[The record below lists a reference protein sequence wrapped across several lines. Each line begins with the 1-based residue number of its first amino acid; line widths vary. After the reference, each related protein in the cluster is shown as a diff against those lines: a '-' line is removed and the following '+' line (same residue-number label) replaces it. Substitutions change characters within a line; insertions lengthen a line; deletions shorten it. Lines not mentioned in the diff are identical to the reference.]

1 MSSAVTVFLP
11 DLGQSPFKP
20 SVECSASVPLII
32 KKIGRNTN
40 ENIAS
45 RTDIHVENLFSTDTF
60 RLIVENSNTEYI
72 VFVKQQS
79 SVVFANYAIDRLIAV
94 AESTGAGIV
103 YADYSE
109 IKDGVSALHPLI
121 EYQAGSLRD
130 DFDFGYVYLF
140 SRKALLHA
148 LSSSQ
153 QAYMYAGLYDIRLK
167 ISEHVPII
175 HLNEAVYSVEE
186 LDTRKSGEK
195 QFDYVDPKNRSVQI
209 EMEHAVTEH
218 LKRIG
223 GYLEPRFSDVNFME
237 EKFPV
242 EASVIIPVKNRV
254 NTIGD
259 AIESVL
265 IQKCNFK
272 FTLIIIDNYSTDGT
286 TEKIDSYKDERIIH
300 LIPEKKNHG
309 IGGCWNYGVHNKH
322 AGKFVVQLDSDDL
335 YKDGTTLQKMVNQFY
350 NEKCA
355 MVIGSYQMTNF
366 ALEEIPPGIIDHREW
381 TPDNGR
387 NNALRINGLG
397 APRAFYTP
405 LLRKINMPNVSYGED
420 YATALAISR
429 HYRIARIYE
438 PVYLCRRWEGN
449 TDASLNI
456 VQQNA
461 NNFYKDKIRTI
472 ELLARKKQ
480 NQSQ

>member
-1 MSSAVTVFLP
+1 MSSSAIIFLP
-11 DLGQSPFKP
+11 DFGQTTGKP
-20 SVECSASVPLII
+20 SIEGSSSVTLIV
-32 KKIGRNTN
+32 KRIGTSNDEKSN
-40 ENIAS
+40 QS
-45 RTDIHVENLFSTDTF
+45 DISVKDLFSTDAF
-60 RLIVENSNTEYI
+60 RLMVENSTADFI
-72 VFVKQQS
+72 LFVKQQS
-79 SVVFANYAIDRLIAV
+79 TVIFAEYAVDRFIAV
-94 AESTGAGIV
+94 AETTGAGIV

-109 IKDGVSALHPLI
+109 IKEGISSLHPLI
-121 EYQAGSLRD
+121 EYQVGSLRD
-130 DFDFGYVYLF
+130 DFDFGYVYVF
-140 SRKALLHA
+140 SRKALIHA

-167 ISEHVPII
+167 ISEHFPII
-175 HLNEAVYSVEE
+175 HINETLYSVEE
-186 LDTRKSGEK
+186 SDSRKSGEK
-195 QFDYVDPKNRSVQI
+195 QFEYVDPKNRSVQI

-223 GYLEPRFSDVNFME
+223 GYLEPKFSDVNFSE
-237 EKFPV
+237 GNFFV

-254 NTIGD
+254 NTIGN

-265 IQKCNFK
+265 IQRCNFK
-272 FTLIIIDNYSTDGT
+272 FNLIIIDNYSTDGT
-286 TEKIDSYKDERIIH
+286 SEKIDSYMDERIFH
-300 LIPEKKNHG
+300 LIPEKQNLG
-309 IGGCWNYGVHNKH
+309 IGGCWNYGVHNEH

-335 YKDGTTLQKMVNQFY
+335 YKDETTLQKMVDQFY
-350 NEKCA
+350 KEKCG

-381 TPDNGR
+381 TPVNGR
-387 NNALRINGLG
+387 NNALRVNGLG

-429 HYRIARIYE
+429 NYRIGRIYE

-480 NQSQ
+480 NQSH